1 MGKHMATVSALSA
14 AIAIAT
20 VPSAPALAEDM
31 QEQAVA
37 GAVTAEPAGLE
48 TASASGETAG
58 GTDGGQQGQTTGQQ
72 ADGGM
77 GQGASGTPTA
87 MEESA
92 TDGNAGG
99 GSGGSDGADGNG
111 VNAENA
117 ANGEGGE
124 GGGNSGNADGNGN
137 GSGAAADVRS
147 GAARKKIASATDAD
161 GNPVDVSTIVTVE
174 NPSGTGT
181 LSGTESRI
189 EYRAPL
195 ADVGMS
201 AEEAGNLELGVFMIY
216 DGDHSGFL
224 MDAHEVGYEGD
235 ELVIAGAIT
244 EGTYEDGTKIG
255 GDDSGD
261 DDGADASKLAGNA
274 AQTLRKAVAMAKS
287 WMDMAGSTV
296 SGDTKAALE
305 KAIADAEAAAA
316 VMDEVAET
324 GKLPDGA
331 MDKAASA
338 LTTLLGATG
347 MDSST
352 IEDMV
357 EAMRN
362 GTSDGDG
369 KDDDKGK
376 NGDKGKE
383 GEGDKDKDGGSGK
396 DGDTPAS
403 TVEVDLS
410 ALGYKDVDNG
420 LAEAVKTYFAFKGI
434 YSGKYTATDLGEVTK
449 TMGLSGDAHAHL
461 IRLSSGDSVHDVLAV
476 RRFGFW
482 SVTAIPDYL
491 KVDSRN
497 EASDF
502 ISKLLS
508 GFSSQP
514 ASSKTSLSSMF
525 PSYGSSSLLSAN
537 KVGLA
542 KTGETAAAGVVA
554 GMAVVAVIGGI
565 AVARKRK

>member
-1 MGKHMATVSALSA
+1 
-14 AIAIAT
+14 
-20 VPSAPALAEDM
+20 M
-31 QEQAVA
+31 QEQAVE
-37 GAVTAEPAGLE
+37 GTVTAEPAGLE

-58 GTDGGQQGQTTGQQ
+58 GTDGGQQGQTTGRQ
-72 ADGGM
+72 ADGGT

-87 MEESA
+87 VEESA

-99 GSGGSDGADGNG
+99 DSDAGGSGGSDGAGGNG
-111 VNAENA
+111 VNAENGEG
-117 ANGEGGE
+117 GEGGE
-124 GGGNSGNADGNGN
+124 GGGNSGNSGNADGDGDGNGN

-181 LSGTESRI
+181 LSGTESRV

-235 ELVIAGAIT
+235 ELVIAGAIA

-338 LTTLLGATG
+338 LTALLGATG

-352 IEDMV
+352 IEAMV
-357 EAMRN
+357 KAMRN
-362 GTSDGDG
+362 GAGDGDG

-376 NGDKGKE
+376 DGDKDKE

-514 ASSKTSLSSMF
+514 ASSKTSLASMF